1 MSFTIEANI
10 PVPARIIGARSSKY
24 PFESMQI
31 GDSFFIPV
39 NPENPKDNINRTARR
54 AASAVNMARK
64 ALPNI
69 KLVTRRGTAN
79 GVEGYRVWRI
89 A

>member
-10 PVPARIIGARSSKY
+10 PVPARVIGTRSSKY
-24 PFESMQI
+24 PFENMQM
-31 GDSFFIPV
+31 GDSFFIAV
-39 NPENPKDNINRTARR
+39 NAANPEDNINRTARR
-54 AASAVNMARK
+54 AASAVNMARR
-64 ALPNI
+64 ALPDF
-69 KLVTRRGTAN
+69 KFVTRRATVN